1 MAHTEECATCAMI
14 QGILMAK
21 GVSAG
26 AAHEVAYSKPVR
38 STTRMV
44 KKKASRKVSDY
55 HKKYG
60 RAFKRLASRFKK
72 KNGSWKKDG
81 FKRCAAAA
89 RKEAKK

>member
-38 STTRMV
+38 RAEKKV
-44 KKKASRKVSDY
+44 KRKVGKYQKVFGKKLKALKKKHPRSAASVLM
-55 HKKYG
+55 KKAH
-60 RAFKRLASRFKK
+60 RQTK
-72 KNGSWKKDG
+72 
-81 FKRCAAAA
+81 AAM
-89 RKEAKK
+89 K